1 MDLLTKLIIIGLVLI
16 LVAIIVKNIFFIPKK
31 KNIQKGEINME
42 PPRYYQQPNMNAQFN
57 PYPMQSLYQP
67 VHYPAVRVISI
78 VLQIFSILVFA
89 AGLIGSIF
97 MFTSDDD
104 IWELGIITLGIA
116 ITNALLLLAI
126 AELIIV
132 LADISISTRATLNQV
147 IDANIRKVET
157 ENKQ

>member
-1 MDLLTKLIIIGLVLI
+1 MDPLIWWICIFLLIILFAILI
-16 LVAIIVKNIFFIPKK
+16 KNIIQAVMKIYRSIKK
-31 KNIQKGEINME
+31 RNVEHSHSYSHPYKNTQDNSYTMKA
-42 PPRYYQQPNMNAQFN
+42 YYKQ
-57 PYPMQSLYQP
+57 
-67 VHYPAVRVISI
+67 VHYPALRVISI

-147 IDANIRKVET
+147 IDATARKAET
-157 ENKQ
+157 ENKH